1 MPVDET
7 EVLVIGAGLAGLQC
21 ARELVAA
28 GRDVL
33 VWESEDEVGG
43 RIRTD
48 VIDGFRCDR
57 GFQVLNPAYPAVR
70 RYVDLEALD
79 LHGFGAGVAVR
90 GPRSVAVL
98 AHPVREPSS
107 VPTTLSSGLVGP
119 LDLVRLARWAGPAL
133 RPRALIDAA
142 RTDDC
147 TLAEGLDRAG
157 VLGPV
162 RRVIERFLAG
172 VLLDDSATT
181 SNAFALLLVRMFA
194 LGVPGVPAAGMQALP
209 RQLAAALGERVQT
222 GVRASAVLRDAG
234 SFVARSAHRDVR
246 ARCVVVAADPVAG
259 ARLLGRPAPRMHG
272 VLTDWYAVD
281 DLPTPSP
288 MLHVDGRPGPPGPV
302 VNTAVMSVAAPS
314 YAPPGRHLVQASA
327 LLAGERSTP
336 SETDVR
342 AHAGSILGADPSRW
356 QLLVRHVV
364 PHATPVQ
371 QPPLRTR
378 RPVRRRDGLWWCG
391 DHRDTA
397 SIQGALISGHRTAAA
412 VLGQLGVEADA
423 AGEREAR

>member
-1 MPVDET
+1 MPTDDT

-21 ARELVAA
+21 ARELAAA
-28 GRDVL
+28 GREVL

-70 RYVDLEALD
+70 RWVDLDALD
-79 LHGFGAGVAVR
+79 LHGFGAGLAVR

-98 AHPVREPSS
+98 GHPVRDPSTL
-107 VPTTLSSGLVGP
+107 PATLSSGLVGP
-119 LDLVRLARWAGPAL
+119 PDLLHLARWVAPAL
-133 RPRALIDAA
+133 RPRALIDGAH
-142 RTDDC
+142 TDDR

-157 VLGPV
+157 VRGPV

-181 SNAFALLLVRMFA
+181 SNAFALLLVRMFV
-194 LGVPGVPAAGMQALP
+194 LGVPGLPAAGMQALP
-209 RQLAAALGERVQT
+209 RQLAAELGDRVQT

-234 SFVARSAHRDVR
+234 SFVARAGGQDVR

-259 ARLLGRPAPRMHG
+259 ARLLGRPEPRMHG

-281 DLPTPSP
+281 DVPTPSR

-302 VNTAVMSVAAPS
+302 INTAVMSAAAPS

-327 LLAGERSTP
+327 LLGGDGTAPGEA
-336 SETDVR
+336 DVR

-356 QLLVRHVV
+356 QLLIRHVV

-371 QPPLRTR
+371 RSPLRTR

-397 SIQGALISGHRTAAA
+397 SIQGALVSGHRTAAA
-412 VLGQLGVEADA
+412 VLGQLGVESGDV
-423 AGEREAR
+423 GGRGAR